1 MATVIGIFENCYKK
15 NKSLTVVRPG
25 TQTRRFTHIYDTVNT
40 CIYAWKKNRCLHYS
54 ITNKKVYSILEVAKL
69 FKSKIRYLSPR
80 KGERYAS
87 VLTKISLSNPVHK
100 MYGKIKLKDYI
111 NSVTNKP
118 SLQK

>member
-1 MATVIGIFENCYKK
+1 M
-15 NKSLTVVRPG
+15 
-25 TQTRRFTHIYDTVNT
+25 
-40 CIYAWKKNRCLHYS
+40 
-54 ITNKKVYSILEVAKL
+54 
-69 FKSKIRYLSPR
+69 FKSKIRYLPPR

-118 SLQK
+118 SLQKWILIYKVFEMKIASSLKSLKKRDLNSKLVKRRGRVYIINKKNPKFKARQK